1 MRGVR
6 MGLWGCHKGLWVSV
20 GLCGVRGGYQKWT
33 GREGDVGSQD
43 GRLWNV
49 MKRLW
54 VTEGDCGVSGGVV
67 WCQEGAVGCQEVW
80 VSEGDCGVSG
90 RDCGVPG
97 GEYGVS

>member
-1 MRGVR
+1 MSEWDCGGVTR
-6 MGLWGCHKGLWVSV
+6 DCGCQWDCVVS
-20 GLCGVRGGYQKWT
+20 GGYQKWT